1 MLALDSVQV
10 RWKWPTSRKCAES
23 FTLSRPTALSTYKL
37 NQLGVTHVV
46 NVAQAPTI
54 SMYPPSDTL
63 KHSKWQDWGAVG
75 GFVRTSEVTF
85 LKNNWFQIGIIWNW
99 TFHVLL
105 TGLLQTRWNGISG
118 NSGLRYDHFQLVQ
131 VFLRSRLFHWR
142 SSRIRRYVLWLIIWK
157 KQTKMNAKIIRLNFG
172 SSLGTVLVHCH
183 AGISRSAT
191 IVAAFLMIKRGMTAQ
206 EAIRI
211 IRLES
216 YAYYII
222 FLFKM
227 GCSFRRIVSC
237 SRESVRLGGKKNIIY
252 FFFFRFAEGLDLKI
266 EMEHR

>member
-54 SMYPPSDTL
+54 STYPPSDTL

-85 LKNNWFQIGIIWNW
+85 LKKNWFQIGIIWNW

-157 KQTKMNAKIIRLNFG
+157 KTNKNECQNNSFELWVVIRYRFG
-172 SSLGTVLVHCH
+172 SL
-183 AGISRSAT
+183 SRGNLPQRYHRCRFPHDQARHDGPGSHQNHQ
-191 IVAAFLMIKRGMTAQ
+191 VRELRLFYHFLI
-206 EAIRI
+206 
-211 IRLES
+211 
-216 YAYYII
+216 
-222 FLFKM
+222 
-227 GCSFRRIVSC
+227 
-237 SRESVRLGGKKNIIY
+237 
-252 FFFFRFAEGLDLKI
+252 
-266 EMEHR
+266 